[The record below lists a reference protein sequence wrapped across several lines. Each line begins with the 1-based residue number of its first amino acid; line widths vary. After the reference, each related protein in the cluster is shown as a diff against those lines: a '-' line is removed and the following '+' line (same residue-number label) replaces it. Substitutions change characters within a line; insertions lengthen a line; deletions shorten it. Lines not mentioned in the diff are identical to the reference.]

1 MLPRSRSPNSQ
12 PKPNPNP
19 NPNQVPSYSL
29 ILTRCHPSLTLT
41 RCHPSPTLAL
51 TLPKPNPNQVL
62 PKSRSPHRLK
72 ENLDLGHLDLSADEM
87 EAIRTLD
94 QARPQV
100 SQSVSK

>member
-1 MLPRSRSPNSQ
+1 
-12 PKPNPNP
+12 
-19 NPNQVPSYSL
+19 
-29 ILTRCHPSLTLT
+29 
-41 RCHPSPTLAL
+41 
-51 TLPKPNPNQVL
+51 VL

-100 SQSVSK
+100 SQ